1 MVKDLNEN
9 LTKKY
14 IQMANKHIKRMSTK
28 DTYDKELLPKINKE
42 WLEVNNYK
50 TNNSVKKWSK
60 TSMKILSKK
69 YTDGK

>member
-1 MVKDLNEN
+1 
-9 LTKKY
+9 
-14 IQMANKHIKRMSTK
+14 MSTK

-60 TSMKILSKK
+60 TSVKILSKK